1 MVDQPLR
8 VSLTESGQAAT
19 LLVGRL
25 PVGNWGCAEA
35 GGVVYLYYLLCR
47 RVVLCFTHCTW
58 EVGGGLVTV
67 CGFGFVSC
75 WEIYAHVCISL
86 SDGGQGL

>member
-1 MVDQPLR
+1 MFVVDKPRR
-8 VSLTESGQAAT
+8 VSVTQGGRAT
-19 LLVGRL
+19 TLPGGRL

-47 RVVLCFTHCTW
+47 YLVLLVLTLAFGGCGGVVI
-58 EVGGGLVTV
+58 V

-75 WEIYAHVCISL
+75 WEIYT
-86 SDGGQGL
+86 